1 MSGHSKWHTIKH
13 KKGALDAKR
22 GKIFTKMIKEI
33 TVATRTGGSGDVDS
47 NARLRK
53 AVSDAKGAN
62 MPNDTIDRAIKRGL
76 GEGEGSNYYEVT
88 YEGYGPNGVA
98 VMVEAMTDNRNRTVA
113 EIRHIFS
120 KNGGNMGESGSVGW
134 MFDKKGYIV
143 VDKAAKSENELFEI
157 VIEAGADDMQDE
169 GDVFEIFTTPD
180 NYESVN
186 EAIKKAGIEPQASE
200 VSMFPQNYIK
210 VEGADATTMMKLVD
224 ALEDNDDVQK
234 VYANFDTDESELA

>member
-22 GKIFTKMIKEI
+22 GKIFTKLIKEI
-33 TVATRTGGSGDVDS
+33 TVAARTGGSGDVDS

-53 AVSDAKGAN
+53 AVTDAKAQN
-62 MPNDTIDRAIKRGL
+62 MPNDTIDRAIKRGT
-76 GEGEGSNYYEVT
+76 GELEGASYDEVT

-143 VDKAAKSENELFEI
+143 VDKAAKSEEELFEI
-157 VIEAGADDMQDE
+157 AIEAGADDMQDD
-169 GDVFEIFTTPD
+169 GDVFEILTAPENF
-180 NYESVN
+180 EAVN
-186 EAIKKAGIEPQASE
+186 EAIKRAGVEPQAAE
-200 VSMFPQNYIK
+200 VSMIPQNYIK
-210 VEGADATTMMKLVD
+210 LEGPDAKQMLKLYD
-224 ALEDNDDVQK
+224 ALDDNEDVQK
-234 VYANFDTDESELA
+234 VYANFDIDESEMG